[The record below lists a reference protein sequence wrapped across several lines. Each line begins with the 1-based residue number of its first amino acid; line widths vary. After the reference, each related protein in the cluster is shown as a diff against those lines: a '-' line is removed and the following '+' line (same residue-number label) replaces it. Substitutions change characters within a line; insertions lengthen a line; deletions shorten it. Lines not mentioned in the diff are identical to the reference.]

1 MIGRFPQAAP
11 SLPAKAAP
19 YRPHIDPAGVGEL
32 NSNRKIQPRSVDVL
46 KTYIA
51 ATSQIENL
59 KDRLGRDQSGAA
71 LIEYSIL
78 IGLITAVAVVA
89 VGVIG
94 TWVTGRWT
102 GLVANLG
109 LALP

>member
-1 MIGRFPQAAP
+1 M
-11 SLPAKAAP
+11 
-19 YRPHIDPAGVGEL
+19 
-32 NSNRKIQPRSVDVL
+32 L